1 MSCATSNFKSSL
13 IFTLVPV
20 SPLHNQ
26 GIDIAAVALIILWL
40 PCSAELIGDRMDT
53 QSQFLGSESQNSAL
67 KYLEL

>member
-13 IFTLVPV
+13 ISTLVPV

-26 GIDIAAVALIILWL
+26 AVDIAAIVLVILWL
-40 PCSAELIGDRMDT
+40 PWSAELIRDRTDT
-53 QSQFLGSESQNSAL
+53 QSQFLDSESQNSAL